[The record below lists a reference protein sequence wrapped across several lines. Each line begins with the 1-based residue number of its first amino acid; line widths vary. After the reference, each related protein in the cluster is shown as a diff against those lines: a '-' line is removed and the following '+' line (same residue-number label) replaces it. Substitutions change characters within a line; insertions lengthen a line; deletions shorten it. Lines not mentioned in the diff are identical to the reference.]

1 MWNWIFAGRVTGGVT
16 VCAVA
21 SGGGFGDA
29 QEGDWK
35 NGKAHG
41 FGTIFTQMDLERRIK
56 KFKGV
61 AELLVVLLLLAVVSV
76 MYMKEVGERKLYKG
90 R

>member
-1 MWNWIFAGRVTGGVT
+1 
-16 VCAVA
+16 
-21 SGGGFGDA
+21 
-29 QEGDWK
+29 
-35 NGKAHG
+35 
-41 FGTIFTQMDLERRIK
+41 MDLERRIK